1 MKKITLILSALFAV
15 SASVY
20 SNTLSAVNS
29 FESGLYPRGIAIA
42 DTNGDAKNEILV
54 ANFGEDTLIGQ
65 GSDVTP
71 TSSIAV
77 FYNGIKSVIAAG
89 KTPRGVA
96 AGDLNADGKADFAV
110 TNYEDGT
117 VMIFEGNDTQT
128 VEVGKYPVGAAIGS
142 IDNEGIKKEDIAVA
156 VYADSKVS
164 VIIRDSKGALEKI
177 DIAVPGNPTD
187 VTIGTLNNERVILS
201 ANYNSPTISI
211 IKKQGGVISKTADL
225 PAGAGVCKVEI
236 ADVTGDGSQDIIAA
250 NFHDNTISVT
260 EFKNGAAMEP
270 VIYKLNGL
278 RPNGLAAGDING
290 DGLIDVV
297 AANRDSD
304 SIDILTQKNGRLE
317 LTQSIT
323 VTEDENKTYGP
334 VEVAIG
340 DVNADGLADI
350 AFTHMRTGTLKV
362 IYQEAEKK
370 EEPADIPEMNKNTV
384 YNYPNPAKTQTTFR
398 FPLREKQEVKIAVLD
413 IKGNLVWSKTI
424 PESESAAG
432 INYITWNLVNDIGQ
446 SVSNGAY
453 ILKVIT
459 KDKVISKNIAIV
471 K

>member
-1 MKKITLILSALFAV
+1 
-15 SASVY
+15 
-20 SNTLSAVNS
+20 
-29 FESGLYPRGIAIA
+29 
-42 DTNGDAKNEILV
+42 
-54 ANFGEDTLIGQ
+54 
-65 GSDVTP
+65 
-71 TSSIAV
+71 
-77 FYNGIKSVIAAG
+77 
-89 KTPRGVA
+89 
-96 AGDLNADGKADFAV
+96 
-110 TNYEDGT
+110 
-117 VMIFEGNDTQT
+117 
-128 VEVGKYPVGAAIGS
+128 
-142 IDNEGIKKEDIAVA
+142 
-156 VYADSKVS
+156 
-164 VIIRDSKGALEKI
+164 
-177 DIAVPGNPTD
+177 
-187 VTIGTLNNERVILS
+187 
-201 ANYNSPTISI
+201 
-211 IKKQGGVISKTADL
+211 
-225 PAGAGVCKVEI
+225 
-236 ADVTGDGSQDIIAA
+236 
-250 NFHDNTISVT
+250 
-260 EFKNGAAMEP
+260 MEP

>member
-1 MKKITLILSALFAV
+1 VIT
-15 SASVY
+15 
-20 SNTLSAVNS
+20 
-29 FESGLYPRGIAIA
+29 
-42 DTNGDAKNEILV
+42 
-54 ANFGEDTLIGQ
+54 
-65 GSDVTP
+65 
-71 TSSIAV
+71 
-77 FYNGIKSVIAAG
+77 
-89 KTPRGVA
+89 
-96 AGDLNADGKADFAV
+96 
-110 TNYEDGT
+110 
-117 VMIFEGNDTQT
+117 
-128 VEVGKYPVGAAIGS
+128 
-142 IDNEGIKKEDIAVA
+142 
-156 VYADSKVS
+156 
-164 VIIRDSKGALEKI
+164 RDSKGALEKT

-187 VTIGTLNNERVILS
+187 VTIGALNNERVILS
-201 ANYNSPTISI
+201 ANYNSPTISV

-270 VIYKLNGL
+270 VVYKLNGL

>member
-142 IDNEGIKKEDIAVA
+142 IDNEGIKDDIAVA
-156 VYADSKVS
+156 VYADSKV
-164 VIIRDSKGALEKI
+164 L
-177 DIAVPGNPTD
+177 
-187 VTIGTLNNERVILS
+187 
-201 ANYNSPTISI
+201 
-211 IKKQGGVISKTADL
+211 
-225 PAGAGVCKVEI
+225 
-236 ADVTGDGSQDIIAA
+236 
-250 NFHDNTISVT
+250 
-260 EFKNGAAMEP
+260 
-270 VIYKLNGL
+270 
-278 RPNGLAAGDING
+278 
-290 DGLIDVV
+290 
-297 AANRDSD
+297 
-304 SIDILTQKNGRLE
+304 
-317 LTQSIT
+317 
-323 VTEDENKTYGP
+323 
-334 VEVAIG
+334 
-340 DVNADGLADI
+340 
-350 AFTHMRTGTLKV
+350 
-362 IYQEAEKK
+362 
-370 EEPADIPEMNKNTV
+370 
-384 YNYPNPAKTQTTFR
+384 
-398 FPLREKQEVKIAVLD
+398 
-413 IKGNLVWSKTI
+413 
-424 PESESAAG
+424 
-432 INYITWNLVNDIGQ
+432 
-446 SVSNGAY
+446 
-453 ILKVIT
+453 
-459 KDKVISKNIAIV
+459 
-471 K
+471 